1 MKWELSSA
9 ASKMGEPWS
18 DGGPPLLGLALP
30 AIAYC
35 SAEIAMILL

>member
-18 DGGPPLLGLALP
+18 DGGPPLLGLALC
-30 AIAYC
+30 AIAY
-35 SAEIAMILL
+35 STVHLRPQ